1 MSAPGMKDA
10 RTLPARARR
19 RHRTLVPRRCRH
31 GLLSWPRQVF
41 DRFPMRSI
49 LITGAASGI
58 GAGIAH
64 ALAAAGDH
72 VIVSDLGLDGAE
84 AVAADIRGN
93 GGSAEAVALDV
104 TSDDSVAAALATIGR
119 PVDVLVN
126 NAGLQHVSPLEGF
139 PMAKWDF
146 LVQVMLVGVARL
158 TRAVLPGMRERGFG
172 RIVNI
177 GSIHAL
183 VASPYK
189 SAYVAAKHGLV
200 GFSKVIALE
209 TADTD
214 ITINT
219 ICPSYV
225 KTPLVDRQIADQA
238 RTRGIS
244 EADVVSQVMLRP
256 MPKGVFIGM
265 DELAGTTAFLVSPA
279 ARNMTGQTLVL
290 DGGWT
295 VQ

>member
-1 MSAPGMKDA
+1 MQN
-10 RTLPARARR
+10 L
-19 RHRTLVPRRCRH
+19 
-31 GLLSWPRQVF
+31 
-41 DRFPMRSI
+41 SI
-49 LITGAASGI
+49 LVTGAASGI
-58 GAGIAH
+58 GAGVATR
-64 ALAAAGDH
+64 LAEAGH
-72 VIVSDLGLDGAE
+72 HLIVSDLDPAAAE
-84 AVAADIRGN
+84 IVAAGIRAT

-104 TSDDSVAAALATIGR
+104 TSDESVASALAAISR

-126 NAGLQHVSPLEGF
+126 NAGLQHVSPLEEF
-139 PMAKWDF
+139 PLGKWDF
-146 LVQVMLVGVARL
+146 LIQVMLVGVARL
-158 TRAVLPGMRERGFG
+158 TRAVLPGMRQRGFG

-200 GFSKVIALE
+200 GFSKVVALE

-219 ICPSYV
+219 VCPSYV
-225 KTPLVDRQIADQA
+225 KTPLVDKQIADQA
-238 RTRGIS
+238 RTRGIP
-244 EADVVSQVMLRP
+244 EAEVVSQIMLKP
-256 MPKGVFIGM
+256 MPKGVFIEM
-265 DELAGTTAFLVSPA
+265 DELAGITAFLCSPA
-279 ARNMTGQTLVL
+279 ARNMTGQTLVV

>member
-1 MSAPGMKDA
+1 MTP
-10 RTLPARARR
+10 
-19 RHRTLVPRRCRH
+19 
-31 GLLSWPRQVF
+31 
-41 DRFPMRSI
+41 RSI
-49 LITGAASGI
+49 LITGAGSGI
-58 GAGIAH
+58 GAGIATEL
-64 ALAAAGDH
+64 AAMKLAAAGHHLVVTD
-72 VIVSDLGLDGAE
+72 VNPDAAE
-84 AVAADIRGN
+84 GVAAGIRAA
-93 GGSAEAVALDV
+93 GGSAEALALDV
-104 TSDDSVAAALATIGR
+104 TSDEGVAAALAAVSR

-126 NAGLQHVSPLEGF
+126 NAGLQHVAPLEEF
-139 PMAKWDF
+139 PIAKWDF

-177 GSIHAL
+177 GSIHSL

-200 GFSKVIALE
+200 GFSKVVALE

-219 ICPSYV
+219 ICPTYV

-238 RTRGIS
+238 RTRGIPES
-244 EADVVSQVMLRP
+244 EVVSQVMLKP
-256 MPKGVFIGM
+256 MPKGVFITFE
-265 DELAGTTAFLVSPA
+265 ELAGIAAFLMSPA
-279 ARNMTGQTLVL
+279 ARNITGHTIDV

>member
-1 MSAPGMKDA
+1 MPSSNPQS
-10 RTLPARARR
+10 
-19 RHRTLVPRRCRH
+19 H
-31 GLLSWPRQVF
+31 
-41 DRFPMRSI
+41 SI
-49 LITGAASGI
+49 LVTGAASGI
-58 GAGIAH
+58 GAGIARQ
-64 ALAAAGDH
+64 LAASGH
-72 VIVSDLGLDGAE
+72 HLIVSDLDIGAAE
-84 AVAADIRGN
+84 MIATDIRKA

-104 TSDDSVAAALATIGR
+104 TSEDSIATALAAISR

-126 NAGLQHVSPLEGF
+126 NAGLQHVAPLEEF
-139 PMAKWDF
+139 PMPKWDF
-146 LVQVMLVGVARL
+146 LVEVMLVGVARL
-158 TRAVLPGMRERGFG
+158 TRVVLPGMRARGFG

-177 GSIHAL
+177 GSIHSL

-238 RTRGIS
+238 KARGIP
-244 EADVVSQVMLRP
+244 EAEVISQVMLKP
-256 MPKGVFIGM
+256 MPKGVFIEF
-265 DELAGTTAFLVSPA
+265 DELAGITAFLASPA
-279 ARNMTGQTLVL
+279 ARNLTGQTIAL

-295 VQ
+295 AQ

>member
-1 MSAPGMKDA
+1 MTS
-10 RTLPARARR
+10 
-19 RHRTLVPRRCRH
+19 RC
-31 GLLSWPRQVF
+31 
-41 DRFPMRSI
+41 I
-49 LITGAASGI
+49 LITGAGSGI
-58 GAGIAH
+58 GAGIA
-64 ALAAAGDH
+64 AELAAVGH
-72 VIVSDLGLDGAE
+72 HIVVTDVNRDAAE
-84 AVAADIRGN
+84 GIAAEIRAN
-93 GGSAEAVALDV
+93 GGSSEALALDV
-104 TSDDSVAAALATIGR
+104 TSDDSVAAALAGVSRT
-119 PVDVLVN
+119 VDVLVN
-126 NAGLQHVSPLEGF
+126 NAGLQHVAPLEEF
-139 PMAKWDF
+139 PIAKWDF

-177 GSIHAL
+177 GSIHSL

-189 SAYVAAKHGLV
+189 SAYVAAKHGLL

-219 ICPSYV
+219 ICPTYV
-225 KTPLVDRQIADQA
+225 KTPLVDKQIADQA

-244 EADVVSQVMLRP
+244 ESQVVSEVMLKP
-256 MPKGVFIGM
+256 MPKGVFITFE
-265 DELAGTTAFLVSPA
+265 ELAGITAFLISPV
-279 ARNMTGQTLVL
+279 ARNITGHSIDV